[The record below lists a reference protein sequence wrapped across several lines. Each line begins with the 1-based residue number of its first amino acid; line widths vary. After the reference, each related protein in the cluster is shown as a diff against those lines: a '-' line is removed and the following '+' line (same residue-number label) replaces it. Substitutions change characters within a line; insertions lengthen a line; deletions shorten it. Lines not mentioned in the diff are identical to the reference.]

1 MKKITILFS
10 IFLIINFS
18 STIKTA
24 NSQQD
29 LPGGLLGGLL
39 GVLGNVI
46 DFLRNLLTPKFNL
59 NDEELKDLAEKL
71 REIAKLGYTITQEE
85 LQKRVQQVF
94 EINKLTGGEW
104 NAKLNLVSLLPLEA
118 QKKLCGTLGVE
129 VNGNTNDEP
138 PRDKRG
144 ALRAKRADS
153 CSYKIDFDVRNK
165 WPRCRSIISYVHD
178 QGQCGSCYAVSTAS
192 CYTDRRCIERA
203 KRRLRTPNN
212 ARNTFSAYDLLS
224 CSKEDG
230 CNGGV
235 TNEAWRWI
243 QKNGICTGTDHPR
256 NGGLTSVGAVV
267 GEADIKNQ
275 LHTYGPVVAGFIVYE
290 DFESYKDGVYRRVS
304 NNSLGGHAVVITGYG
319 TATCSGTKIPFWI
332 IRNSWSP
339 KWGKGGFF
347 YMRRG
352 TNECKIEKY
361 ISYGV
366 PKI

>member
-18 STIKTA
+18 STIKAA

-71 REIAKLGYTITQEE
+71 GELAKLGYTITQEE

-104 NAKLNLVSLLPLEA
+104 TAKLNLVSLLPPEA

-129 VNGNTNDEP
+129 ANGNTNDEP

-165 WPRCRSIISYVHD
+165 WPRCRSIISR
-178 QGQCGSCYAVSTAS
+178 AVSKFRFSISIFDFRGFFPFDFRFPIFEILRYFRFSISEFLKKFEFLAPKS
-192 CYTDRRCIERA
+192 RNSDLSAIINL
-203 KRRLRTPNN
+203 KNFRLRRKKRKKFGLRIFQNLQN
-212 ARNTFSAYDLLS
+212 FRLRRRKGRFFS
-224 CSKEDG
+224 
-230 CNGGV
+230 
-235 TNEAWRWI
+235 
-243 QKNGICTGTDHPR
+243 
-256 NGGLTSVGAVV
+256 
-267 GEADIKNQ
+267 
-275 LHTYGPVVAGFIVYE
+275 
-290 DFESYKDGVYRRVS
+290 
-304 NNSLGGHAVVITGYG
+304 
-319 TATCSGTKIPFWI
+319 
-332 IRNSWSP
+332 
-339 KWGKGGFF
+339 
-347 YMRRG
+347 
-352 TNECKIEKY
+352 
-361 ISYGV
+361 
-366 PKI
+366 